1 MQKIIITTDCEEDVI
16 LRVLQGLKQGT
27 VELPDGAG
35 GMEPMGCCTFTCKL
49 AAQTQ
54 GYLLEEPEDAYH
66 NGELVG
72 YENYTNAVRGQVM
85 ERQRSA
91 KR

>member
-35 GMEPMGCCTFTCKL
+35 GMEPMGCCTSRASSRPRRKATCW
-49 AAQTQ
+49 
-54 GYLLEEPEDAYH
+54 
-66 NGELVG
+66 
-72 YENYTNAVRGQVM
+72 
-85 ERQRSA
+85 RSRRTLTITA
-91 KR
+91 S